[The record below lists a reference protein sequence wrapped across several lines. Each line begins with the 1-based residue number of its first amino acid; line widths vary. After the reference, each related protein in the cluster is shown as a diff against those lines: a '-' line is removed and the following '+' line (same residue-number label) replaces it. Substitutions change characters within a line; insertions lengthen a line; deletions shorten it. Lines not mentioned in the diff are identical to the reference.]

1 MNDKISE
8 VLIGIKNAAMV
19 GKPHAFVSVSKFKKQ
34 ILLVL
39 KKLDYIVDFEE
50 VGEGVKKQ
58 FKIEVAYDKKGK
70 PRMTD
75 VKRVSKLSR
84 RMYTGYRSV
93 LPVKYGH
100 GHMVLS
106 TPEGIMT
113 EQEARTKKIG
123 GEILFI
129 IW

>member
-8 VLIGIKNAAMV
+8 VLIGIKNAGMV
-19 GKPHAFVSVSKFKKQ
+19 GNPHAFVSVSKFKKQ

-39 KKLDYIVDFEE
+39 KRLGYITDFEE
-50 VGEGVKKQ
+50 VGEGVNKQ
-58 FKIEVAYDKKGK
+58 FKIAVAYDSKGK

-75 VKRVSKLSR
+75 AKRVSKLSR
-84 RMYTGYRSV
+84 RMYTGYRSMM
-93 LPVKYGH
+93 PVKYGH

-113 EQEARTKKIG
+113 EHEAKKKKIG
-123 GEILFI
+123 GEMLFI